1 VNYTSWTLTSNSRV
15 DMPGGIVFRHDLEY
29 IINKGLSSAVNQN
42 IVLLNASI
50 EKTLFKKKNGIF
62 RLSGFDIFK
71 QNQAI
76 ARTVNGN
83 NIVDTRVNRLTR
95 YFMMSFIYRFNKY
108 SGKQPAGGTPGM
120 GGSRE
125 IRMM

>member
-1 VNYTSWTLTSNSRV
+1 
-15 DMPGGIVFRHDLEY
+15 
-29 IINKGLSSAVNQN
+29 VNQN
-42 IVLLNASI
+42 IVLLNASL

-76 ARTVNGN
+76 ARTINGN

-108 SGKQPAGGTPGM
+108 SGKQPANGAPGRGG
-120 GGSRE
+120 RE
-125 IRMM
+125 VRVM

>member
-1 VNYTSWTLTSNSRV
+1 
-15 DMPGGIVFRHDLEY
+15 
-29 IINKGLSSAVNQN
+29 
-42 IVLLNASI
+42 
-50 EKTLFKKKNGIF
+50 
-62 RLSGFDIFK
+62 LSGFDIFK

-83 NIVDTRVNRLTR
+83 NIIDTRVNRLTR

-108 SGKQPAGGTPGM
+108 SGKQPAGAAPSGM
-120 GGSRE
+120 GTRE